1 MEIANILIRK
11 AARAFYEVEH
21 VLVIDVLMVHSTLRD
36 DDLAYAL
43 GMQTKVLHKLC
54 GKLKEDRLLAVQ
66 TRPEIREGMQRP
78 ISRTWYFVD
87 YHSTID
93 AIKYRLHRMYTDIDS
108 QFQPNQEK
116 KDYFCPRCKSR
127 WTQMEV
133 LDNVGLHGFLCH
145 KCEFLLEREDETEG
159 DRGGNE
165 KLSRFM
171 GQMAGLLD
179 LLPQIDQV
187 IVPESTFEK
196 AFANHIPVQRNQLTN
211 PSRPTETVNL
221 GQQAPSTVKGLAQNT
236 SQQISVSLA
245 GSTEKTAAE
254 HAAEQQKRA
263 AVAEQNKLPE
273 WHTNSTVT
281 GEATALGIKEQ
292 AAKIERDTNGAVSF
306 KEESV
311 DEKNA
316 ENKESANVKAYYKA
330 LEEEQEKQAKEDM
343 EADESSED
351 EDEEDGFEDVA
362 GAGSGV
368 GTPASSIAA
377 SNGAKPAIMNGTAK
391 AALPSQGSE
400 SGTSGPVSSAGT
412 PLTGTLEEDNPSAA
426 KKVRIEEPGK
436 VVDVKSSSVKI
447 EADKAEVESDEDE
460 GEFEDAL

>member
-1 MEIANILIRK
+1 MDIANILIRK
-11 AARAFYEVEH
+11 VARAFYEVEH
-21 VLVIDVLMVHSTLRD
+21 VLVIDALMVHSTLRD

-54 GKLKEDRLLAVQ
+54 GKLKEDRLLAVH

-78 ISRTWYFVD
+78 ISRTWYFID

-93 AIKYRLHRMYTDIDS
+93 AIKYRVHRMYTDIDS

-133 LDNVGLHGFLCH
+133 LDNVGPQGFLCH

-187 IVPESTFEK
+187 IIPETTFEK
-196 AFANHIPVQRNQLTN
+196 TFVNHVPVQRNQLTN
-211 PSRPTETVNL
+211 PSRPTEPVNPS
-221 GQQAPSTVKGLAQNT
+221 QQPPSTVKGLAQNT
-236 SQQISVSLA
+236 GQQISVSLA
-245 GSTEKTAAE
+245 ASTEKTAAE
-254 HAAEQQKRA
+254 VAAEQQKRA
-263 AVAEQNKLPE
+263 ALAEQNKLPE

-292 AAKIERDTNGAVSF
+292 AAKTERDINGAAVF
-306 KEESV
+306 KEEIL
-311 DEKNA
+311 DEKNG
-316 ENKESANVKAYYKA
+316 ENKESADVKAYYKA

-351 EDEEDGFEDVA
+351 EEEDEFEDVA
-362 GAGSGV
+362 GAGSGF
-368 GTPASSIAA
+368 GTPASSAA
-377 SNGAKPAIMNGTAK
+377 TSNGIKPSISTGAAK
-391 AALPSQGSE
+391 AAFPNQGSD

-412 PLTGTLEEDNPSAA
+412 PNTGTPDEDGPSAA
-426 KKVRIEEPGK
+426 KKVRIEEPEKG
-436 VVDVKSSSVKI
+436 VDVKVTSAKV
-447 EADKAEVESDEDE
+447 EADKADVESDEDE
-460 GEFEDAL
+460 GDFEDAL